1 MPRGFGRLVIL
12 CTAVLVTAGLPMAV
26 ASAEKPLASAHYKFE
41 ESDLGGGGLVSA
53 SSPHY
58 QSVLSAGDTAVGH
71 SASGNYQTEAGSQT
85 TKDPALTVIIDNYGA
100 GFGSFS
106 PAAPAHATAS
116 FSVSNYT
123 SYGYSVILMGEPPS
137 FGGHTIA
144 PMGADTG
151 PEASQTGIDQF
162 GINLV
167 KNTGFCGAG
176 CDVGADPDYG
186 QFGAATAKP
195 TANYNTPNKFRYVS
209 GESIVTSP
217 KSSGLVKYTIS
228 YIVNV
233 GNLTPSGEY
242 KSSQSIVVVGTF

>member
-1 MPRGFGRLVIL
+1 M
-12 CTAVLVTAGLPMAV
+12 CAAVLTTAGLLIGV
-26 ASAEKPLASAHYKFE
+26 ASADSTLQSPHYKFE

-53 SSPHY
+53 SSPNY

-71 SASGNYQTEAGSQT
+71 SASPNYQSEAGSQT
-85 TKDPALTVIIDNYGA
+85 TKDPALTVIIDDFSA
-100 GFGSFS
+100 GFSNFS
-106 PAAPAHATAS
+106 PATPAHATAS

-123 SYGYSVILMGEPPS
+123 SYGYSVILMGDPPH

-144 PMGADTG
+144 PMGIDAG
-151 PEASQTGIDQF
+151 PEVSQTGMDQF

-167 KNTGFCGAG
+167 KNPGFCGSG

-186 QFGAATAKP
+186 QFGATEAQPEEDYK
-195 TANYNTPNKFRYVS
+195 TPNKFRYVS
-209 GESIVTSP
+209 GEPIATSP

-233 GNLTPSGEY
+233 GSLTPAGEY
-242 KSSQSIVVVGTF
+242 QSNQSIVVVGTF

>member
-1 MPRGFGRLVIL
+1 MPRRFGRLVIL
-12 CTAVLVTAGLPMAV
+12 CAAVLVTAGLPMAL
-26 ASAEKPLASAHYKFE
+26 ASAEAPLESDHYKFE
-41 ESDLGGGGLVSA
+41 ESDLGGGGLI
-53 SSPHY
+53 SSSSSHY

-85 TKDPALTVIIDNYGA
+85 TKDPGLTVRIDDFSA

-106 PAAPAHATAS
+106 PATPAHASAV

-123 SYGYSVILMGEPPS
+123 SYGYSVILMGDPPH

-144 PMGADTG
+144 PMGIDAG

-167 KNTGFCGAG
+167 KNTGFCGSG

-186 QFGAATAKP
+186 QFGAATAQP
-195 TANYNTPNKFRYVS
+195 TPNYNTPNKFRYVS
-209 GESIVTSP
+209 GEAIASSP
-217 KSSGLVKYTIS
+217 KSSGLIKYTIS

-233 GNLTPSGEY
+233 GSLTPSGEY
-242 KSSQSIVVVGTF
+242 QSAQSIVVIGTF